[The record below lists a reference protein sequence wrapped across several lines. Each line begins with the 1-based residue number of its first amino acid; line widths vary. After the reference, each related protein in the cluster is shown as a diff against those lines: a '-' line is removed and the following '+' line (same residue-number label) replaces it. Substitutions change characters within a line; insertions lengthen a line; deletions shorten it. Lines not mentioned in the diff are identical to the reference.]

1 MDSTTF
7 LSIVSFILAL
17 ISVITVVLTIRQN
30 SRMINEST
38 RPYITIY
45 LDTITTCE
53 QTSYF
58 VLKNFGHCAANIT
71 RFEYDSCLKT
81 TKQINTLYQ
90 EQFDCIHGITLAP
103 GQSKLLEYPVSTL
116 NKDILT
122 FVIGYTALG
131 KNYEETIEMNVKHFI
146 HIPVLRPESYTDEN
160 MKRQVNTL
168 REIAE
173 RLI

>member
-1 MDSTTF
+1 MNTDT
-7 LSIVSFILAL
+7 LLCIASFILAV
-17 ISVITVVLTIRQN
+17 ISVVTVIVTIRQN
-30 SRMINEST
+30 NRMIAEST
-38 RPYITIY
+38 RPYITLY
-45 LDTITTCE
+45 MDTITICE

-71 RFEYDSCLKT
+71 RFEYDNCLKA
-81 TKQINTLYQ
+81 TKQAHPLYN

-116 NKDILT
+116 NKDVLT

-131 KNYEETIEMNVKHFI
+131 KYYEEKIEMNVKHFI
-146 HIPVLRPESYTDEN
+146 HIPTYRPSSNIERN
-160 MKRQVNTL
+160 MERQVHTL
-168 REIAE
+168 REITE

>member
-1 MDSTTF
+1 MDTNT
-7 LSIVSFILAL
+7 LLCIASFILAV
-17 ISVITVVLTIRQN
+17 ISVVTVIITIRQN
-30 SRMINEST
+30 NRMIAEST

-45 LDTITTCE
+45 LDTITICE

-81 TKQINTLYQ
+81 TMQISSLYN
-90 EQFDCIHGITLAP
+90 EQFDCIHGIILAP
-103 GQSKLLEYPVSTL
+103 GQSKLLEYPVSKL
-116 NKDILT
+116 NKDVLT

-131 KNYEETIEMNVKHFI
+131 KYYEEKIEMNVKHFI
-146 HIPVLRPESYTDEN
+146 HIPVSRPDSKVKNN
-160 MKRQVNTL
+160 MQRQVHTL
-168 REIAE
+168 REITE